1 MSDGGIWQP
10 PEPGGGP
17 ADIPV
22 TAVELEPRA
31 PAPRTRSPGVVIAA
45 VVGGAAIAAGAVFG
59 VTRLTSDDNGG
70 GAATPEEAGLALL
83 TALEN
88 EDVLGMIDVLLPGER
103 ETLQDPVTDL
113 TDELRRLEVLSDEA
127 DLSAVSGVDLVL
139 ENESVRADATNVD
152 DIVNLDITATADR
165 ARVDGEQLPIGD
177 LVLDNIDTDLSEL
190 DTDASDERGGPA
202 RVPAHGGR
210 GGRAL
215 VPEPVPLHRRD
226 RPRGSQRADRH
237 PGRRGRAD
245 RRRQPGGRRRRVPRR
260 RRGARSRD
268 RDRNTQPERVPG
280 VAALR
285 ADLPRR
291 RPGRARPGDDRPR
304 RDGDDRRSRVHGDGQ
319 RRHAVAQHRLLPS
332 GHHRRG
338 GDHHRRVRGRM
349 LERNRRGRGDQQLRA
364 RRGHAEAGGDVRR
377 SGADQ
382 GRAGPARGD
391 VCGLREP
398 RDSSS
403 SRSTASGT

>member
-31 PAPRTRSPGVVIAA
+31 PAPRRRSPGVVIAA

-88 EDVLGMIDVLLPGER
+88 EDVLGMVDVLLPGER
-103 ETLQDPVTDL
+103 ETLRDPVTDL
-113 TDELRRLEVLSDEA
+113 TEELRRLEVLSDEA

-152 DIVNLDITATADR
+152 DIVNLDITASGSGTRRRR
-165 ARVDGEQLPIGD
+165 A
-177 LVLDNIDTDLSEL
+177 
-190 DTDASDERGGPA
+190 A
-202 RVPAHGGR
+202 
-210 GGRAL
+210 
-215 VPEPVPLHRRD
+215 
-226 RPRGSQRADRH
+226 
-237 PGRRGRAD
+237 AD
-245 RRRQPGGRRRRVPRR
+245 RRPRARQRRHRPLRAGHRRVRR
-260 RRGARSRD
+260 ARRTSSSFRLTAVEEDGRWYLSLFHSIAETVRAEASEPIDIPAEGVAPIGGDSPEDAVDAFLAGVEAARSRD
-268 RDRNTQPERVPG
+268 RDRNAQPERVPG

-285 ADLPRR
+285 AELPRR
-291 RPGRARPGDDRPR
+291 RPGRARRGDGRPR
-304 RDGDDRRSRVHGDGQ
+304 GVGDDRRSRVHGDGR
-319 RRHAVAQHRLLPS
+319 RRHAVAEHRLLPRR
-332 GHHRRG
+332 HHRRG

-349 LERNRRGRGDQQLRA
+349 LEGDRRGRGDQQLRA

-398 RDSSS
+398 RASSS